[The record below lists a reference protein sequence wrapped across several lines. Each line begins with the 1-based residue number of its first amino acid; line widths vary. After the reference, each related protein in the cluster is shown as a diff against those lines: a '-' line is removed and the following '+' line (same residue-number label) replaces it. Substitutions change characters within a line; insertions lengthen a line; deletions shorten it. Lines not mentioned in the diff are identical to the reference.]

1 MQEIG
6 EQRALR
12 VNTGGPHEISA
23 TFLIYFAHQT
33 AMGNPYVGSKYQRFS
48 YRQNVHMI
56 IKKNFEAENFPIM

>member
-23 TFLIYFAHQT
+23 TGFPHLFRPPNRNGEPI
-33 AMGNPYVGSKYQRFS
+33 R
-48 YRQNVHMI
+48 RQQVSEVFI
-56 IKKNFEAENFPIM
+56 